1 MKFGVGLF
9 SMQTHKDLHYRHVDL
24 YRNSLEHVKLAEAVN
39 FDSVWLSEHHFLED
53 GYCSSPLGMAAA
65 MAAVTERVRIGTGA
79 FILTL
84 HNPVRVAE
92 DAATVDLISGG
103 RFDLG
108 VAIGYRKEEFEGFGV
123 PVAQRP
129 SRIEEGIEIIEKCW
143 EDGPFSY
150 EGKRFSFSNIDVT
163 PKPVQRPIPIYIGAF
178 EEPAVRRAGR
188 LGYPLLVG
196 PGRTVPMII
205 DTLGWYN
212 DEAEKAGH
220 NPSEV
225 QHILLRETY
234 VRESME
240 EAIAGG
246 TEYVINMYRF
256 YLSLGVRIVIR
267 GKTIT
272 DPDDPFF
279 EYMAEDRFMI
289 GTPEHC
295 AQEVKKYAEKTGI
308 RNIMCR
314 MVFPQAP
321 AGVIAHSIELFG
333 KEVIPEFK
341 P

>member
-1 MKFGVGLF
+1 ML
-9 SMQTHKDLHYRHVDL
+9 
-24 YRNSLEHVKLAEAVN
+24 
-39 FDSVWLSEHHFLED
+39 
-53 GYCSSPLGMAAA
+53 
-65 MAAVTERVRIGTGA
+65 
-79 FILTL
+79 
-84 HNPVRVAE
+84 
-92 DAATVDLISGG
+92 GG
-103 RFDLG
+103 RPL
-108 VAIGYRKEEFEGFGV
+108 
-123 PVAQRP
+123 
-129 SRIEEGIEIIEKCW
+129 
-143 EDGPFSY
+143 SY

-188 LGYPLLVG
+188 LGYPLLIG
-196 PGRTVPMII
+196 PGRTVPMIM

-212 DEAEKAGH
+212 DEAEKAGRD
-220 NPSEV
+220 PSEAE
-225 QHILLRETY
+225 HILLRETY
-234 VRESME
+234 VRESTE

-246 TEYVINMYRF
+246 TEYVINMYKF
-256 YLSLGVRIVIR
+256 YLSLGVKIVIR

-295 AQEVKKYAEKTGI
+295 VQEVKKYAKKAGI

-321 AGVIAHSIELFG
+321 AEVIAHSIELFG

>member
-9 SMQTHKDLHYRHVDL
+9 SMQTHKDVDYRHVDL
-24 YRNSLEHVKLAEAVN
+24 YRNSLEHVRLAEAVN

-79 FILTL
+79 LILTL

-123 PVAQRP
+123 PAAQRP

-143 EDGPFSY
+143 EDGPFSH
-150 EGKRFSFSNIDVT
+150 EGRRFSFSDIDVT
-163 PKPVQRPIPIYIGAF
+163 PKPVQRPIPIYMGAF

-188 LGYPLLVG
+188 LGYPLLIG
-196 PGRTVPMII
+196 PGRTVPMIM

-212 DEAEKAGH
+212 DEAEKAGRD
-220 NPSEV
+220 PSGAE
-225 QHILLRETY
+225 HILLRETY
-234 VRESME
+234 VRESTE

-256 YLSLGVRIVIR
+256 YLSLGVKIVIR
-267 GKTIT
+267 GKNIT

-295 AQEVKKYAEKTGI
+295 VREVRKYAEETGI

-321 AGVIAHSIELFG
+321 AEVIAHSIELFG